1 MRNFTEQELVRR
13 GKLEKFKEL
22 GIDPFGHKFD
32 RTLYSTEVKEK
43 YGLNVENIVTKVE
56 QTMKSNTAIS
66 MQTEKSFFKKI
77 KNLFK

>member
-43 YGLNVENIVTKVE
+43 YGLNIENIVAKVE
-56 QTMKSNTAIS
+56 SVMNNKQINKIEN
-66 MQTEKSFFKKI
+66 KSFLQKI
-77 KNLFK
+77 KEIFR